1 MIFRWLSNNAPVLP
15 FPAMKPYTHP
25 DLRDVAL
32 PAVMQALSD
41 PCRIEIL
48 RSLMAA
54 GELACGDI
62 PLTVSKATV
71 SHHFSVLREAG
82 LVLTRNEG
90 TRCLSTVRE
99 AELERRFPGL
109 LGLVMSEKPKKA
121 GKKAAGKRA

>member
-1 MIFRWLSNNAPVLP
+1 
-15 FPAMKPYTHP
+15 MKPYTHP
-25 DLRDVAL
+25 DLRDVTL

-48 RSLMAA
+48 RSLMES

-82 LVLTRNEG
+82 LVLTRTEG
-90 TRCLSTVRE
+90 TRCMTSVRR
-99 AELERRFPGL
+99 AELDKRFPGL
-109 LGLVMSEKPKKA
+109 LDLLLNEKPKKA
-121 GKKAAGKRA
+121 GRKPAGKSA

>member
-1 MIFRWLSNNAPVLP
+1 
-15 FPAMKPYTHP
+15 MKPYTHP
-25 DLRDVAL
+25 DLRDVTL

-48 RSLMAA
+48 RTLMES

-82 LVLTRNEG
+82 LVLTRTEG
-90 TRCLSTVRE
+90 TRCMTSVRR
-99 AELERRFPGL
+99 AELEKRFPGL
-109 LGLVMSEKPKKA
+109 LDLLMAEKKK
-121 GKKAAGKRA
+121 KRKAKETS